1 MRRIFSEQKGLDMH
15 GPPEKRKPFA
25 AKNRGASKSPTRR
38 PELSRILNLVEEDI
52 HAKRYTEA
60 QERLKEVG
68 KTYSIAPSSP
78 QAYRYHYL
86 RGLTFFWQGNDLS
99 AWEETDQA
107 LRIFN
112 RVHRLPLLPEP
123 ENLPNFVAKNL
134 KQLRAI
140 EVALLEGLESHNLGD
155 DGQKREGLERRIF
168 EISASLE
175 NLNPLAKLHQLAGS
189 ILRHLGKLTEA
200 LEHLEWAATGFRLSR
215 DWSSLAETLNRISPV
230 HLSRG
235 ELQTAIQ
242 ILEQA
247 RNCCLKTKDRYF
259 ELILRSNLALY
270 QLLAGNW
277 RPAFSSL
284 PEILA
289 ETKKA
294 DDLPHY
300 TTTLLLWGY
309 ANLLRGRL
317 KESRRAFIEAQRISE
332 EKKLIGVLKYCH
344 GYLSDL
350 CMAEERLDEAE
361 VHLKKMLEISQQVTP
376 RGESVAEA
384 WQKLGELHLTRKEYS
399 QALKAFQ
406 VCRDHLLKQ
415 PERLVE
421 GALWRGMGIGH
432 IGLEQLRPAQNDFK
446 RAIDIFESCGNEW
459 ELAKTAV
466 LAAESGAFAP
476 AEIQSKII
484 RAKEI
489 FKKLEHAT
497 WRKRAQ
503 TVLEH
508 FEFSGADT
516 PLRLAHQLVEKEQIA
531 KALADAG
538 GNISLAAKKLGLLR
552 QTLQYKIKRYKLAV

>member
-1 MRRIFSEQKGLDMH
+1 MH
-15 GPPEKRKPFA
+15 GPPEKRKPLA
-25 AKNRGASKSPTRR
+25 AKNKGASKSSARR
-38 PELSRILNLVEEDI
+38 PELCRILNLVEEDI
-52 HAKRYTEA
+52 HAKRCTEA

-78 QAYRYHYL
+78 EAYRYHYL
-86 RGLTFFWQGNDLS
+86 RGLAFFWQGDQLS

-112 RVHRLPLLPEP
+112 RVHRLPLLPKP

-155 DGQKREGLERRIF
+155 DGQKREVLERRIF

-189 ILRHLGKLTEA
+189 ILRHLGKPSDA

-215 DWSSLAETLNRISPV
+215 DWAALAETLNRITPV
-230 HLSRG
+230 YLSRG

-247 RNCCLKTKDRYF
+247 RHYSLIAKDRYF
-259 ELILRSNLALY
+259 EMIIRSNLALC
-270 QLLAGNW
+270 QLLAGSW
-277 RPAFSSL
+277 RPACSSL

-294 DDLPHY
+294 NDLPRY
-300 TTTLLLWGY
+300 TTTLLLWGS

-317 KESRRAFIEAQRISE
+317 NESRKAFVEAQRIST
-332 EKKLIGVLKYCH
+332 EKKLMGVLQH
-344 GYLSDL
+344 SHEYLAEL
-350 CMAEERLDEAE
+350 CMAEGHLEEAE
-361 VHLKKMLEISQQVTP
+361 IHLKKVLEISQQVSPQGQT
-376 RGESVAEA
+376 VAEA
-384 WQKLGELHLTRKEYS
+384 WQKLGELHLARKEYS
-399 QALKAFQ
+399 QALKAFT
-406 VCRDHLLKQ
+406 VCRDYLSRR
-415 PERLVE
+415 PEKLVE

-432 IGLEQLRPAQNDFK
+432 IGLEQLRPAQNGFK

-489 FKKLEHAT
+489 FKKLEHST

-516 PLRLAHQLVEKEQIA
+516 PFRLAHQLVEKEQIA

-538 GNISLAAKKLGLLR
+538 GNISVAAKKLGLLR
-552 QTLQYKIKRYKLAV
+552 QTLQYKIKRYKIEV